1 MPTSE
6 GGIEDWG
13 NKVGAQHRLGAQQV
27 LSQSGILSLCFP
39 IPFLTQGKSGSCL
52 PLFGQVQ
59 TTHPHACPQKGA
71 CIINVRPGFLSLLYK
86 SLSHCPGESFIS
98 SA

>member
-13 NKVGAQHRLGAQQV
+13 NEVGAQHRPGTQQV

-39 IPFLTQGKSGSCL
+39 VPFLTQGKSGSCL
-52 PLFGQVQ
+52 PLFVQVQ
-59 TTHPHACPQKGA
+59 TTHPQACHRRAPA
-71 CIINVRPGFLSLLYK
+71 L
-86 SLSHCPGESFIS
+86 
-98 SA
+98 